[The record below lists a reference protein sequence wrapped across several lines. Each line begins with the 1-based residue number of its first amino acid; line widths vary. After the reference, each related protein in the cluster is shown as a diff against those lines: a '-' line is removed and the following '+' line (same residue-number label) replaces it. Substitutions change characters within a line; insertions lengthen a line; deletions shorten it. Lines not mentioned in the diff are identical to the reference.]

1 MTDQP
6 NVWDGVER
14 RSGRDRRRGQERR
27 GEERT
32 MYDRRSGLD
41 RRGHP
46 LYTARRSR
54 MQREETLQP

>member
-14 RSGRDRRRGQERR
+14 RSGRERRRGQERR

-46 LYTARRSR
+46 LYAARRSR
-54 MQREETLQP
+54 NQREEPLPR